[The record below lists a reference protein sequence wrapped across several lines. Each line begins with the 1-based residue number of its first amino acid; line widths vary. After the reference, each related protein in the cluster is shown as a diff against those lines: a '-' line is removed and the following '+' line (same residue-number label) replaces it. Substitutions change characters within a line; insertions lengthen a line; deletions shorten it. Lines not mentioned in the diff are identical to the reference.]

1 MRWILE
7 PFQRWADFSGR
18 SRRLEF
24 WLFWLAA
31 MVVQMIA
38 SYFDAANGQAV
49 VAGGMGI
56 ITLIVTLIFLVPA
69 ATVGIRRLHD
79 IGRTGW
85 WMLLFAVPYA
95 AWLASIEVGTQ
106 GVIAAVAFLVGSVVL
121 VILLVQPGTAAD
133 NRYGPNPK
141 GGIAEPQ
148 LAD

>member
-7 PFQRWADFSGR
+7 TFRRWADVSGR

-31 MVVQMIA
+31 MVVQMVA
-38 SYFDAANGQAV
+38 SYFDAVSGQAA
-49 VAGGMGI
+49 VAGGMGL
-56 ITLIVTLIFLVPA
+56 ITLVVTLIFLVPA

-85 WMLLFAVPYA
+85 WMLLFAVPYL
-95 AWLASIEVGTQ
+95 AWLASVENGTQ
-106 GVIAAVAFLVGSVVL
+106 GAIAAILFLLGSIILVV
-121 VILLVQPGTAAD
+121 LLVQPGAATE

-141 GGIAEPQ
+141 AGIAEEHSG
-148 LAD
+148 D